1 MMSRLQFQKKIACV
15 MTHPFWLHVNDLV
28 VLEINVKI
36 FMEYH
41 LLLKWLLQMLNVKS
55 YGLPD
60 CAWSNVWIHCEPWQ
74 ITYIVKNPYFFMQPE
89 LETYPF
95 SYVLHET
102 TTTMDSNSIH
112 VFLCC
117 CSVTAEKFKLLMSY
131 MHFNNRKLSIIIH
144 LITTPLHVCMVC
156 GISEEFHD
164 PWQHINYF
172 IAVLPKN
179 KMPKKT
185 LVPSPFP

>member
-1 MMSRLQFQKKIACV
+1 

-60 CAWSNVWIHCEPWQ
+60 CAWSNVWTHCEPWQ

-95 SYVLHET
+95 SYVLHEPRRR
-102 TTTMDSNSIH
+102 
-112 VFLCC
+112 
-117 CSVTAEKFKLLMSY
+117 SVVVTFRPSKLATRDRNYCESRLWSY
-131 MHFNNRKLSIIIH
+131 KYS
-144 LITTPLHVCMVC
+144 VC
-156 GISEEFHD
+156 GI
-164 PWQHINYF
+164 QHYMLEHKCCCCT
-172 IAVLPKN
+172 V
-179 KMPKKT
+179 
-185 LVPSPFP
+185 